1 MRTIV
6 DIARELD
13 EERRK
18 TYLLK
23 ARLADRDTRIAQLS
37 SELAAAREAAGY
49 TRTPTAR
56 TVALRECIHLLAD
69 LLEGRI
75 PADERRCG
83 R

>member
-6 DIARELD
+6 DIARDLD
-13 EERRK
+13 EERRE
-18 TYLLK
+18 TCLLK

-75 PADERRCG
+75 PADERNAA
-83 R
+83 